1 MTEGTSAIVPSW
13 ETPEMQKFRK
23 DVQLKYAAFTLEN
36 CMRSLRHIY
45 RRTHDMSRE
54 AIMEWLRKMKT
65 SGMKNKTL
73 NHYIRHCNMLL
84 SWRQE
89 EKIAFIK
96 VYEKFVAISLTDDQV
111 QRVMRAASRGIREP
125 ERNYAI
131 VGTLFGTGVRLGELA
146 GMKLSDIRADVLTV
160 TGKGQKTREVWLPPD
175 VRNALDRYLR
185 VRMPTDPNYLW
196 TSRVGRCDYNYL
208 RRIIYLIGKQA
219 GVPFH
224 AHAARHH
231 YATRLRSSGEDL
243 EGIRRLMGH
252 ESIETTRGYF
262 DIEQGQVIA
271 EVRKLNPKFFL
282 TIQPPARAHRL
293 NSPGVEPWLLFSEGV
308 PA

>member
-1 MTEGTSAIVPSW
+1 MTEESTTLRPAY
-13 ETPEMQKFRK
+13 ETEMQRFSEA
-23 DVQLKYAAFTLEN
+23 VQLKYAAFTLQN
-36 CMRSLRHIY
+36 CMRSLRHIS
-45 RRTHDMSRE
+45 RRTHDLSRE
-54 AIMEWLRKMKT
+54 AMMEWLRKKK
-65 SGMKNKTL
+65 SGGMTNKTL

-96 VYEKFVAISLTDDQV
+96 VYEKFVAVSLTDDHV
-111 QRVMRAASRGIREP
+111 QRVMHAASRGIREP

-131 VGTLFGTGVRLGELA
+131 VATLFGTGVRLGELA

-175 VRNALDRYLR
+175 VRKALDEYLR
-185 VRMPTDPNYLW
+185 VRQPTDPNYLW

-208 RRIIYLIGKQA
+208 RRIIYTIGKKA

-231 YATRLRSSGEDL
+231 YATRLRASGADL

-262 DIEQGQVIA
+262 DIEQGQVIM
-271 EVRKLNPKFFL
+271 EVRRLNPKFFL
-282 TIQPPARAHRL
+282 TVQPPARAHRL